1 MNADQSGR
9 TICVDP
15 RSSAV
20 NTMALIDKIFG
31 TKKTLSELSR
41 QELRREEILLTKHRE
56 RLFKRIGDISTQKQK
71 IFQQGAQ
78 QKSPE
83 LRKALAQDFELK
95 TQEQLMAARELNL
108 RSKELLTVSRL
119 RMVKENNDKGRA
131 LGRLNLTDKDV
142 AKISGWI
149 EDDSIT
155 QDAYNE
161 RLNMILELG
170 SDADKDAMSKVE
182 LASQGNELMALWEQ
196 VDRGDVKEDQAFEQA
211 DEAVRRRNSPMDQ
224 EQ

>member
-1 MNADQSGR
+1 
-9 TICVDP
+9 
-15 RSSAV
+15 
-20 NTMALIDKIFG
+20 MALINKIFG

-41 QELRREEILLTKHRE
+41 QELRREEILLTKHRD
-56 RLFKRIGDISTQKQK
+56 RLFKRIGDISSQKQK

-119 RMVKENNDKGRA
+119 RMVKENSEKGRA

-149 EDDSIT
+149 EDDSVS
-155 QDAYNE
+155 QEMYND
-161 RLNMILELG
+161 RLGAILELG
-170 SDADKDAMSKVE
+170 AESDNSALSQVE
-182 LASQGNELMALWEQ
+182 LTGAGNELMAIWNQ
-196 VDRGDVKEDQAFEQA
+196 MDRGTVKEDQAFEQA
-211 DEAVRRRNSPMDQ
+211 DRAVRERNAAKDV
-224 EQ
+224 